1 MAIDFI
7 DHLVK
12 NILSDEELIKTIDPK
27 KINMLLIHA
36 KIAKNPK
43 LSQEERFKSQQAM
56 KDILLGSNPNAKITP
71 DPIKPTAVAA
81 EPTGAPLLHT
91 ADEGALMKMPHHPDL
106 GEFGVTPKL
115 WKGSNLDQRRA
126 VLEHYHT
133 KHLPSKG
140 LQKSLENIVS
150 LMNAIKEHTEE

>member
-1 MAIDFI
+1 MADLI

-12 NILSDEELIKTIDPK
+12 SILSDEELIKTIDPK

-43 LSQEERFKSQQAM
+43 LSPEERMKSQQAM
-56 KDILLGSNPNAKITP
+56 KEILLGSNPNAKITP
-71 DPIKPTAVAA
+71 DPVKPKAVAGKPKA
-81 EPTGAPLLHT
+81 APLMHD
-91 ADEGALMKMPHHPDL
+91 APEDQLMKMPHHPDL
-106 GEFGVTPKL
+106 AEFGVTNQL
-115 WKGSNLDQRRA
+115 WKQSNPDQRRA

-140 LQKSLENIVS
+140 LAKSLENIAR
-150 LMNAIKEHTEE
+150 LMSAIREHTEE